1 MTIGSSKALLQLN
14 KLYAIKVLNNRVMV
28 IVFSMTIIV
37 LVNVSYKNHLEKL
50 EFYKNQSIPLHKII

>member
-37 LVNVSYKNHLEKL
+37 LVKTTLKSWNFIRINLSHCIK
-50 EFYKNQSIPLHKII
+50 